1 MTELKGRVVSGLRW
15 QAAAKLGS
23 QLISWAATL
32 VVMRLLAPADYG
44 LMAMTM
50 ILVGLTSLVAEMG
63 LGAALVRSPEVTFT
77 QQRAVFGLAL
87 LVNLALYGALLALA
101 PLSVSVFSE
110 PRLFAL
116 TAAMGLQLPLAAMAV
131 VPESM
136 ARRDLRFKELSAIE
150 MAQQAGAATTTL
162 GCAWGG
168 LGVWSLVAGH
178 VAATLIKSLMLLMRF
193 GTVAPLFALRGQ
205 RELAS
210 FGGALT
216 ANRLVWFAYTQAD
229 VFIAG
234 KLLGAQLTG
243 AYAAAVSLANMPMQK
258 LMGISNQVAY
268 SAFSRLQNDP
278 QALARGVLGS
288 LRVTATIGVG
298 LLWGLAATAP
308 NLIPLLLGSQWQAAV
323 LPLQIVAAIVPLR
336 LVQTTLSTATIA
348 AGHVGTD
355 LRNNLV
361 GLVIM
366 APAFALGAGLGGV
379 NGLALGWAVGFPIVF
394 ALAMRNITGRLG
406 LGLRQVLRQL
416 VEPTIAGAVLWAVVE
431 GVSIGLADRAP
442 AAATLVMQIVLGVA
456 AYGGTVALIDRPTLR
471 EMLSFV
477 RGSAPKD
484 PA

>member
-1 MTELKGRVVSGLRW
+1 MTGLKGRVVSGLRW

-23 QLISWAATL
+23 QLISWGATL

-63 LGAALVRSPEVTFT
+63 LGAALVRSPEVTVA

-87 LVNLALYGALLALA
+87 LVNTGLYLALLALA
-101 PLSVSVFSE
+101 PLSVALFSE
-110 PRLFAL
+110 PKLWAL
-116 TAAMGLQLPLAAMAV
+116 TAAMGLQLPLAALCV

-136 ARRDLRFKELSAIE
+136 ARRELRFKQLSVVEIV
-150 MAQQAGAATTTL
+150 QQVGAAATTL
-162 GCAWGG
+162 ACAWAG
-168 LGVWSLVAGH
+168 LGVWALVAGH
-178 VAATLIKSLMLLMRF
+178 LAATLIKTLLLLRF
-193 GTVAPLFALRGQ
+193 GTVMPRFALRGQ
-205 RELAS
+205 RELAT

-234 KLLGAQLTG
+234 KLLGPQLTG
-243 AYAAAVSLANMPMQK
+243 AYAAAVNLANMPMQK

-268 SAFSRLQNDP
+268 SAFSRLQGDP
-278 QALARGVLGS
+278 KALAQGVLGS
-288 LRVTATIGVG
+288 LRITATIGIG
-298 LLWGLAATAP
+298 LLWGVGATAP
-308 NLIPLLLGSQWQAAV
+308 DLIPLLLGPQWQLAVVPLQLVAAV
-323 LPLQIVAAIVPLR
+323 VPLR

-361 GLVIM
+361 GLAVL
-366 APAFALGAGLGGV
+366 APAFATGATWGGV
-379 NGLALGWAVGFPIVF
+379 NGLALAWLLGFPLVF
-394 ALAMRNITGRLG
+394 AMAVKRITGKLG

-416 VEPTIAGAVLWAVVE
+416 LEPVAAGAAMWGSIEFVSRMLTGLVPGPLSLAVQVAV
-431 GVSIGLADRAP
+431 GGL
-442 AAATLVMQIVLGVA
+442 VYVA
-456 AYGGTVALIDRPTLR
+456 VVALIDRPTLR
-471 EMLSFV
+471 ELRSFV
-477 RGSAPKD
+477 QRS